1 MTFSPGIQTGKSR
14 SIFEAFSEVIAIRI
28 AYLGRNLGNL
38 VFGIGKQLLG
48 LFHSVFCQ
56 ILIESLSGLA
66 FEKSAYIR
74 CGKVYMAADI
84 FYGKCI
90 VHIVPADIILDHKDR
105 GIFRL
110 GIFRIFKILGGFFFQ
125 SFVKLFV
132 GEGVV

>member
-1 MTFSPGIQTGKSR
+1 
-14 SIFEAFSEVIAIRI
+14 
-28 AYLGRNLGNL
+28 
-38 VFGIGKQLLG
+38 
-48 LFHSVFCQ
+48 
-56 ILIESLSGLA
+56 
-66 FEKSAYIR
+66 
-74 CGKVYMAADI
+74 MAADI

-90 VHIVPADIILDHKDR
+90 VHIVPADIILDHKDC

>member
-56 ILIESLSGLA
+56 ILIESLSGLT
-66 FEKSAYIR
+66 FEK
-74 CGKVYMAADI
+74 
-84 FYGKCI
+84 
-90 VHIVPADIILDHKDR
+90 VHT
-105 GIFRL
+105 
-110 GIFRIFKILGGFFFQ
+110 
-125 SFVKLFV
+125 
-132 GEGVV
+132 